1 MGHDVIIVGAGII
14 GASIARALGQRGADV
29 LVVDQGLPA
38 QGASGRSFGWV
49 NASFYHDLHH
59 HRLRAASMRLWDE
72 HLDSLPQDS
81 AIFRGALL
89 WDVPPTEQT
98 KMVAELGA
106 QNYPATAVTADRL
119 RAMVPGMADLPDMA
133 VFLQSEGA
141 VDSAAVTR
149 AWLAQSGARL
159 LTGLNVLG
167 LRQSGG
173 RISGIDTET
182 GPIEAAQVVVAA
194 GTQTQALLASVDV
207 QLPMLRRPGLLMA
220 TRPVAHCTE
229 YVLVPPFGEVRQD
242 AQGRLIASTVAGHQG
257 DATELVTGSPEDHG
271 LATLAKLQAL
281 FPNVPLELESVS
293 HALRPV
299 PQDGLP
305 AIGPIGPRGLFAA
318 TLHSG
323 VTLAPI
329 VGHLLADEMAG
340 QPQDTWLAPYRPTRF
355 EPAD

>member
-1 MGHDVIIVGAGII
+1 MGHEVIIVGAGII

-149 AWLAQSGARL
+149 AWLAQSGARD
-159 LTGLNVLG
+159 
-167 LRQSGG
+167 G
-173 RISGIDTET
+173 R
-182 GPIEAAQVVVAA
+182 
-194 GTQTQALLASVDV
+194 
-207 QLPMLRRPGLLMA
+207 
-220 TRPVAHCTE
+220 
-229 YVLVPPFGEVRQD
+229 
-242 AQGRLIASTVAGHQG
+242 
-257 DATELVTGSPEDHG
+257 
-271 LATLAKLQAL
+271 
-281 FPNVPLELESVS
+281 
-293 HALRPV
+293 
-299 PQDGLP
+299 
-305 AIGPIGPRGLFAA
+305 
-318 TLHSG
+318 
-323 VTLAPI
+323 
-329 VGHLLADEMAG
+329 
-340 QPQDTWLAPYRPTRF
+340 
-355 EPAD
+355 